1 METQP
6 PKAAHTASEGVRM
19 GKAMV
24 QQPFF
29 CTLSQA
35 QAEFAK
41 VGTAVRERPEREA
54 TDDWIGSRVAA
65 QDAEAHRYRIL
76 DIKHAISCL
85 RSPSLASAS
94 AEAARNPFLPDASF
108 LALPASPT
116 RGASMTVG
124 RQEAVISIGYP
135 VRDIYRPHEVRDRAG
150 TEAPQQHPESRAIP
164 VESSVEWPGDM
175 YSSGVTKPTAGDR
188 AAVATDLSAS
198 TSPGEPPREP
208 VRVYRERLAGRNSR
222 E

>member
-1 METQP
+1 METQAP
-6 PKAAHTASEGVRM
+6 NAAHTASEGVQM
-19 GKAMV
+19 GKVVV

-41 VGTAVRERPEREA
+41 VGTAVRERLEREA
-54 TDDWIGSRVAA
+54 TGDLIGSRVAA
-65 QDAEAHRYRIL
+65 QDAEAYRYRFL
-76 DIKHAISCL
+76 DIKRAISRL
-85 RSPSLASAS
+85 RSPSLTSAS
-94 AEAARNPFLPDASF
+94 AEVARNPLLPDASF
-108 LALPASPT
+108 LALSASPT

-124 RQEAVISIGYP
+124 RQEAVMRIGYP
-135 VRDIYRPHEVRDRAG
+135 AWDIYRPHEVRDRAG
-150 TEAPQQHPESRAIP
+150 TEGPEQHPESRTMP

-175 YSSGVTKPTAGDR
+175 YSSGVTKPTPGDR
-188 AAVATDLSAS
+188 AAVATALSAS